1 MTEAEEVFTYSM
13 LRSNHTINAVSG
25 RRSQPTATRN
35 GNELSEQQTDAKQ
48 LSEINALPAKL

>member
-25 RRSQPTATRN
+25 KRSQPTATRN
-35 GNELSEQQTDAKQ
+35 GNELIEQHPDAIQ
-48 LSEINALPAKL
+48 LLEINAVHAKL